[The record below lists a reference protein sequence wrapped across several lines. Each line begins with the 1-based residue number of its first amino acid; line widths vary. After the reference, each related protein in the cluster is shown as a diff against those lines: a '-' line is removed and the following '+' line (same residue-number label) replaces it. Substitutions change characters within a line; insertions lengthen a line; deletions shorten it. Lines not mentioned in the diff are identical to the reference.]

1 MKMHRTLSMKKLLGI
16 SLMLI
21 CVQSSVSFAYVDEI
35 GGGSYDSSGPSDP
48 GNSAGVASPSR
59 EVRNEIVLYQR
70 LEDRKLN
77 TEQGIVVLA
86 PDVAIDDSRPVDEWY
101 EKENA
106 KVTFVF
112 VNNKMIRVEIRN

>member
-1 MKMHRTLSMKKLLGI
+1 MKMNRTFSMKKLLGI

-21 CVQSSVSFAYVDEI
+21 CVQSSISFASVDEI
-35 GGGSYDSSGPSDP
+35 GGGPYDTGGPFDP
-48 GNSAGVASPSR
+48 RNPAGVASPSR

-86 PDVAIDDSRPVDEWY
+86 PDVAIVDSRPVDEWY
-101 EKENA
+101 EKRNA

-112 VNNKMIRVEIRN
+112 ANKKMIRVEIRN